1 LVCNL
6 ADLWAGCSVQQKAVD
21 WVVWMVALRAAQK
34 DASWVDL
41 SVVQLVEK
49 SAASKG
55 EHSAETMAA
64 WMDLSLA
71 GQSVAH

>member
-1 LVCNL
+1 MVCNL
-6 ADLWAGCSVQQKAVD
+6 ADLWAGCSVQQKVVD

-41 SVVQLVEK
+41 SVVKLVRK
-49 SAASKG
+49 WAASKG
-55 EHSAETMAA
+55 EHSAEKRVA
-64 WMDLSLA
+64 WMGLSLA